1 MAVSDT
7 GHGMD
12 RETLSHVFE
21 PFFTTKGVRGTGL
34 GLAVAWGIVT
44 RHGGTIDV
52 ESEAG
57 RGTRFVIRLPF
68 GAVGEAED
76 EGTGPLGHP
85 RRPTRVL
92 LIEDEPPVRDVVRE
106 MLEAGGYAVVTA
118 AGGAE
123 GLALCQTEPVDL
135 VLTDVSM
142 PEMSGWDVAAKLSER
157 FPGLAVGFLTGWGD
171 RLDPDELARYGVR
184 FVLAKPVEARHL
196 VRQVVEAL
204 ESSPPRLPSDGALAA
219 PSP

>member
-1 MAVSDT
+1 
-7 GHGMD
+7 
-12 RETLSHVFE
+12 
-21 PFFTTKGVRGTGL
+21 
-34 GLAVAWGIVT
+34 VT

-76 EGTGPLGHP
+76 EGTGPLGQP

-92 LIEDEPPVRDVVRE
+92 LIEDEPPVREVMRE
-106 MLEAGGYAVVTA
+106 MLEAGGYVVAEA

-123 GLALCQTEPVDL
+123 GLAHCEAEPVDL

-142 PEMSGWDVAAKLSER
+142 PEMSGWDVAAKFSER
-157 FPGLAVGFLTGWGD
+157 WPGLPVGFLTGWGD
-171 RLDPDELARYGVR
+171 RLDPAELARLGVR
-184 FVLAKPVEARHL
+184 FVLAKPIEARRL
-196 VRQVVEAL
+196 IRQVADAL
-204 ESSPPRLPSDGALAA
+204 ESNSSRIAA
-219 PSP
+219 PSA

>member
-1 MAVSDT
+1 V
-7 GHGMD
+7 
-12 RETLSHVFE
+12 V
-21 PFFTTKGVRGTGL
+21 
-34 GLAVAWGIVT
+34 
-44 RHGGTIDV
+44 
-52 ESEAG
+52 
-57 RGTRFVIRLPF
+57 RLP
-68 GAVGEAED
+68 VGEIGEGPDD
-76 EGTGPLGHP
+76 EATLPLGQP
-85 RRPTRVL
+85 RRSARLL